1 MLAELSA
8 KGIYDDCLDALSLAE
23 EAGSVKAVNI
33 VLMGRFAKYLGIP
46 EEKWIAAIEKVV
58 PPKFTELNKKAFAL
72 GYEG

>member
-1 MLAELSA
+1 
-8 KGIYDDCLDALSLAE
+8 
-23 EAGSVKAVNI
+23 
-33 VLMGRFAKYLGIP
+33 MGRFAKYLGIP